1 MEHNTMTHKTSPLA
15 PDSPAVERLPE
26 ILRRL
31 RELHPDAGCA
41 LDHNNPYELLVA
53 TILSAQCT
61 DERVNQVTPELFA
74 RYATPLALAEAD
86 RDDIEELIRPAGLF
100 RQKARFLQ
108 GSAQM
113 LAAQH
118 DGDVPADMEEMLK
131 MPGVARKTANVV
143 LGVAFGLAEGV
154 VVDTH
159 VKRLSRRLGLT
170 TQDNP
175 NKIEHDLMQ
184 LVPREDWIDF
194 AHLLIF
200 HGRRVCNARKPD
212 CADCVLNDL
221 CPSANL

>member
-1 MEHNTMTHKTSPLA
+1 MTHSTFPLT
-15 PDSPAVERLPE
+15 PDSAADQRLPE

-31 RELHPDAGCA
+31 RENHPDAGCA

-86 RDDIEELIRPAGLF
+86 HTAVEDLIKPAGLF

-113 LAAQH
+113 IATEH
-118 DGDVPADMEEMLK
+118 DGEVPADLAALIA

-143 LGVAFGLAEGV
+143 LGVAYGRAEGV

-159 VKRLSRRLGLT
+159 VKRLSRRLGFT
-170 TQDNP
+170 QQDNP
-175 NKIEHDLMQ
+175 NKIEQDLME
-184 LVPREDWIDF
+184 LVPRGDWIDF
-194 AHLLIF
+194 SHLLIF
-200 HGRRVCNARKPD
+200 HGRRVCAARNPN

-221 CPSANL
+221 CPSAIM